1 MSDSLPL
8 TAALEPW
15 GAELRRARDDSLAL
29 VIGLFTRAGDPLY
42 LNRGMATVLGGN
54 TPDRPRCDYL
64 VNPRFEELRGL
75 AGTGP
80 LFNGWLTVGD
90 GYRVSQ
96 TLQAQI
102 YRQGEELLIIGEH
115 DVLELDRLGQELS
128 RTNQQ
133 INNLQ
138 RELIHK
144 NVRLS
149 QALDELKETQTMLI
163 HAEKMSALGQL
174 VAGVAHEI
182 NNPLAFIAGNMS
194 CLRESV
200 DALSAAYGQLAA
212 LTRGMA
218 ALVEPA
224 TTIHQHYDLDF
235 ILNDFPGVLTAT
247 EDGITR
253 IQRILADLQTFTH
266 LHEAERKMADL
277 VENLRS
283 TLALAKPE
291 LSARRIEVR
300 LELAE
305 TLLIECYPAEL
316 NQVFMNLIVNAIQ
329 AMPNGGVLTLRGQ
342 RQSDGQVRLQ
352 FEDTGT
358 GIPPEVIGKIFDPFF
373 TTKPVGSGTGLGLN
387 VSYNIVVKRHG
398 GRITADSVIGG
409 GAVFTLLLPEH
420 PL

>member
-1 MSDSLPL
+1 
-8 TAALEPW
+8 
-15 GAELRRARDDSLAL
+15 
-29 VIGLFTRAGDPLY
+29 
-42 LNRGMATVLGGN
+42 
-54 TPDRPRCDYL
+54 
-64 VNPRFEELRGL
+64 
-75 AGTGP
+75 
-80 LFNGWLTVGD
+80 
-90 GYRVSQ
+90 
-96 TLQAQI
+96 
-102 YRQGEELLIIGEH
+102 
-115 DVLELDRLGQELS
+115 
-128 RTNQQ
+128 
-133 INNLQ
+133 
-138 RELIHK
+138 
-144 NVRLS
+144 
-149 QALDELKETQTMLI
+149 
-163 HAEKMSALGQL
+163 
-174 VAGVAHEI
+174 
-182 NNPLAFIAGNMS
+182 MS

-212 LTRGMA
+212 LTRGVA

-253 IQRILADLQTFTH
+253 IQRIVADLQTFTH

-283 TLALAKPE
+283 TLALAKLE

-329 AMPNGGVLTLRGQ
+329 AMPNGGVLTIRGQ

-398 GRITADSVIGG
+398 GRITADSAIGR

-420 PL
+420 LL